1 MLVQG
6 DQMKSTILTSSD
18 IRKIVQAVGVD
29 RLMDEL
35 ISRLVV
41 AFEAYDPNETVI
53 PVRSGFSYFE
63 PYPGLIEWMP
73 VMSAG
78 SQIAIKVVGYH
89 PENPQQHRL
98 PTIISTISAYDPLTG
113 HLTAL
118 ADATFITALRTGA
131 ASAVAS
137 TCLASSRSTI
147 VGLIG
152 AGAQAVTQ
160 LHALSR
166 VLPVEKA
173 LVYDIKPEVTRSF
186 IERTAFMG
194 LQVEALGPDDLTRL
208 VRSADILC
216 TCTSVGVGEGP
227 VFQDGGL
234 KPWAHINAV
243 GADFPGKFEVPCSVL
258 QKSSVCPDFRAQA
271 VVEGECQQLE
281 ANNRAEEIG
290 PELPELV
297 RNRSAYAGLRENM
310 TVFDSTGWA
319 LEDQVALG
327 LMLDHAYEMGIGEQ
341 MDIEQLPVDP
351 QDPYEP
357 ARHPVSQSIFR
368 QERI

>member
-1 MLVQG
+1 
-6 DQMKSTILTSSD
+6 MKTVILASSD

-35 ISRLVV
+35 ISRLWA
-41 AFEAYDPNETVI
+41 AFETYDPIETVI
-53 PVRSGFSYFE
+53 PVRSGFSYTE
-63 PYPGLIEWMP
+63 PYPGLVEWMP
-73 VMSAG
+73 VMKRG
-78 SQIAIKVVGYH
+78 KQVAIKIVGYH
-89 PENPQQHRL
+89 PENPQRHKL
-98 PTIISTISAYDPLTG
+98 PTIVSTISAYDPLTG
-113 HLTAL
+113 HLLAL
-118 ADATFITALRTGA
+118 SDATFITALRTGA

-137 TCLASSRSTI
+137 TCLASSQSAT

-166 VLPVEKA
+166 VFPLRKVLA
-173 LVYDIKPEVTRSF
+173 YDVDSDVTRSF

-194 LQVEALGPDDLTRL
+194 LYVEPVNPGELHHM
-208 VRSADILC
+208 VRTADILC
-216 TCTSVGVGEGP
+216 TCTSVEVGAGP
-227 VFQDGGL
+227 VFEDGGL
-234 KPWAHINAV
+234 KPWVHINAV
-243 GADFPGKFEVPCSVL
+243 GADFPGKFEIPYSVL
-258 QKSSVCPDFRAQA
+258 QKSAVCPDFRAQA
-271 VVEGECQQLE
+271 VMEGECQQLE

-297 RNRSAYAGLRENM
+297 KNRTVYAGLLEDM

-327 LMLDHAYEMGIGEQ
+327 MMLDYAYEMGIGEQ
-341 MDIEQLPVDP
+341 LVIEQLPIDP

-357 ARHPVSQSIFR
+357 ARLPISQSLPR
-368 QERI
+368 KERK

>member
-1 MLVQG
+1 
-6 DQMKSTILTSSD
+6 MKSMILTSTD
-18 IRKIVQAVGVD
+18 IRKIVQAIGVD

-35 ISRLVV
+35 ISRLVA
-41 AFEAYDPNETVI
+41 AFTAYDSEDTII
-53 PVRSGFSYFE
+53 PVRSGFSYTE

-73 VMSAG
+73 VMRSG
-78 SQIAIKVVGYH
+78 DQVAIKVVGYH
-89 PENPQQHRL
+89 PENPRQHRL
-98 PTIISTISAYDPLTG
+98 PTIISTISAYDPSTG

-137 TCLASSRSTI
+137 TCLASSRSSV

-166 VLPVEKA
+166 VIPVESV
-173 LVYDIKPEVTRSF
+173 LVFDIQPDVARSF
-186 IERTAFMG
+186 VDRSSFMG
-194 LQVEALGPDDLTRL
+194 LQVQALNIDELDHL
-208 VRSADILC
+208 VRSADIIC
-216 TCTSVGVGEGP
+216 TCTSVGVRAGP
-227 VFQDGGL
+227 VFEDAGL
-234 KPWAHINAV
+234 KPWVHINAV
-243 GADFPGKFEVPCSVL
+243 GADFPGKFEVPYSVL
-258 QKSSVCPDFRAQA
+258 KKSAVCPDFRAQA
-271 VVEGECQQLE
+271 IMEGECQQLE
-281 ANNRAEEIG
+281 ANNQLEEIG

-297 RNRSAYAGLRENM
+297 KNRTAYAGLCESM

-327 LMLDHAYEMGIGEQ
+327 MMLDFAYEMRIGQQ
-341 MDIEQLPVDP
+341 MMIEQLPIDP

-357 ARHPVSQSIFR
+357 ARQPLTQSIYR
-368 QERI
+368 TGRV